1 MIEITEIQKKG
12 KMKKLISTLVVAI
25 LLQSSVYCQLKN
37 YNDDGKVKILTEKTI
52 LTIDGLNTKEKPVEP
67 MFVGT
72 AAAIGS
78 ILPSAAGYVMK
89 VIGEKVKRNALAYK
103 GEYLC
108 SGSAENFYKS
118 KNDTLLPKLTITR
131 MIKTINKVDLVAAK
145 IILIPELSKDRTA
158 FRYYVD
164 RDFKY
169 DYSIAKTKGKY
180 DYIDLTLE
188 IGVKSISINKS
199 EYKIN
204 DLRTTTIS
212 IPQIL
217 VGKAYSITNKHYSG
231 WIPLPPKS
239 ILTVLKDVTTKED
252 KTVVKTNKTKETEET
267 TEATTVIKHNA
278 EDTKIITDNT
288 GLYEVSIKAVETNP
302 YKIKAENNQ
311 EFIEST
317 GDSMNDMFKE
327 IVKALTKEK
336 EEE

>member
-1 MIEITEIQKKG
+1 
-12 KMKKLISTLVVAI
+12 MKKLISTLVVAI
-25 LLQSSVYCQLKN
+25 LLQGSVYCQLKN
-37 YNDDGKVKILTEKTI
+37 YNDDSKVKILTERTV
-52 LTIDGLNTKEKPVEP
+52 LTIEGLSTKTNQVEP

-89 VIGEKVKRNALAYK
+89 VIEEKVKRNALAYK
-103 GEYLC
+103 GEYSC

-118 KNDTLLPKLTITR
+118 KSDTLLPKLTITR
-131 MIKTINKVDLVAAK
+131 MIKTIDKVDLVAAK

-164 RDFKY
+164 RDFTY

-188 IGVKSISINKS
+188 IGVKSISVNKS

-217 VGKAYSITNKHYSG
+217 VGKAYSITDKQLYSG

-267 TEATTVIKHNA
+267 TEATTVIKHNV

-288 GLYEVSIKAVETNP
+288 GLYEISIKAVETNP
-302 YKIKAENNQ
+302 YKIKAENKQ
-311 EFIEST
+311 QFIEST
-317 GDSMNDMFKE
+317 SESMTDF
-327 IVKALTKEK
+327 IKAVTEAFTKEK
-336 EEE
+336 DEE